1 MIFQNQLD
9 GQSLAPSISSI
20 KNINKKILH
29 KWTLKLPRQKE
40 GSGLLSV
47 LAYHY
52 LSVEVKARQAVL
64 VTAAE

>member
-1 MIFQNQLD
+1 MATSSTARMDHNGEQL
-9 GQSLAPSISSI
+9 I
-20 KNINKKILH
+20 H
-29 KWTLKLPRQKE
+29 KWTLKLPRLKE

-52 LSVEVKARQAVL
+52 LSAEVKARQAVL